1 MLASKAKRAS
11 YATSRM
17 TIFHTAGC
25 LTIQCSVSSFP
36 QDYIS
41 FAAIRLG
48 NRALSRCRGDHVRCS
63 DEEDKAAL
71 PRTPLSG
78 GRYQLRRALV
88 FTVPAEPARYRGAV
102 VGDRAK
108 AGAMPR
114 YRERARCS
122 RASDTIARSMIATAH
137 SGRPSSP
144 GEGLAHEPVA
154 TPSAAASQNAC

>member
-36 QDYIS
+36 QGYIS

-63 DEEDKAAL
+63 DEEEVYS
-71 PRTPLSG
+71 LSSCV
-78 GRYQLRRALV
+78 RISESSVRRFAV
-88 FTVPAEPARYRGAV
+88 ASGYRRSSFPSV
-102 VGDRAK
+102 STIIWET
-108 AGAMPR
+108 M
-114 YRERARCS
+114 S
-122 RASDTIARSMIATAH
+122 RAFSLSSAGTIYHGALDVEQVSALLKRHFPVQQEWRSEL
-137 SGRPSSP
+137 PSK
-144 GEGLAHEPVA
+144 PVVL
-154 TPSAAASQNAC
+154 